1 MSAILEIFGGGPSF
15 LSIETALSPAV
26 RWKWFGM
33 GATIWCIIHIVALR
47 LWSLAGVET
56 VADTS
61 EENVN
66 RCVVTQALR
75 TIRSSALL
83 PRAAFSPPL
92 PLSLS
97 LSLFT
102 YPFLSHLIISGDDK
116 DKKGGHD
123 SLHGLAIST
132 TSFCHALVVVPF
144 TAYLLFSESIEATYG
159 WRSGACAH
167 VPIASRVIL
176 LSGGFAAY
184 ELLHVVILPRS
195 DKLLW
200 IVHAGVMIGSTL
212 VSSSMPVHQN
222 LMCFLLTYE
231 ASTIFLSAKNMA
243 AKLGWNSAILSQ
255 MRIAFAVTF
264 VVSRLVIGVPRLY
277 RHFAVIVSEELIPG
291 VYDEVQKC
299 RPQWLVWCV
308 KECVHMRINN
318 WILL

>member
-1 MSAILEIFGGGPSF
+1 M
-15 LSIETALSPAV
+15 
-26 RWKWFGM
+26 
-33 GATIWCIIHIVALR
+33 
-47 LWSLAGVET
+47 
-56 VADTS
+56 
-61 EENVN
+61 
-66 RCVVTQALR
+66 
-75 TIRSSALL
+75 
-83 PRAAFSPPL
+83 
-92 PLSLS
+92 
-97 LSLFT
+97 
-102 YPFLSHLIISGDDK
+102 
-116 DKKGGHD
+116 
-123 SLHGLAIST
+123 HGLAIST

-243 AKLGWNSAILSQ
+243 AKLGWNSAILGQ

-277 RHFAVIVSEELIPG
+277 RHFAGIVSEELIPG

-308 KECVHMRINN
+308 KGV
-318 WILL
+318 